1 MHNFTNEVI
10 RERKVYQEK
19 LDNENNADDDVG
31 IKKRFAFLDLLLR
44 QSKGGSVLS
53 DEDIREEVDTF
64 MFEGKS
70 SFYFKDKIVLLC
82 TYYFSKIRNN
92 IDISLGHDTTAA
104 NMSFTMYMMA
114 LHPEYQRKVQQE
126 LDEVFQKSDRLA
138 TSEDLNK
145 LKFMEACLKES
156 LRYSIHLVHNSVNF

>member
-1 MHNFTNEVI
+1 MKLMHNFTNEVI

-70 SFYFKDKIVLLC
+70 SFYFKEKNSPFMYILL
-82 TYYFSKIRNN
+82 F
-92 IDISLGHDTTAA
+92 
-104 NMSFTMYMMA
+104 
-114 LHPEYQRKVQQE
+114 
-126 LDEVFQKSDRLA
+126 
-138 TSEDLNK
+138 
-145 LKFMEACLKES
+145 
-156 LRYSIHLVHNSVNF
+156 